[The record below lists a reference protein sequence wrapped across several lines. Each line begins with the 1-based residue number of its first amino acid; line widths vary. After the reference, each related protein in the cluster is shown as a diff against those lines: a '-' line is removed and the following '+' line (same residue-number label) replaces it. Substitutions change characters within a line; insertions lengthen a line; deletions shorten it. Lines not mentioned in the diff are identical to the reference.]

1 MATTS
6 MIELKNILEKKFR
19 KYFPKRIPK
28 YRFYIN
34 KLKGLSG
41 IELGGPSLAF
51 TKQGFL
57 PIYQHIESLDGCN
70 FSSNTIWE
78 GQIEAGRTYHYE
90 NKVGHQYILDGSAL
104 TEIKDEQYD
113 FLLSCHNLE
122 HIANPIKALKEWR
135 RVLKPHGYL
144 LMILPHKDKT
154 FDHKRPIT
162 TLDHILAD
170 YQHETPETDSTHF
183 EEVLKYHD
191 ITRDAGV
198 ETQQDLVERTA
209 KNIENRC
216 VHHHVFN
223 SALAAQIVD
232 HVGFKIINLTPF
244 SPCHIIVLAQKNENK
259 TNDNEI
265 YTTPSLGGYAKS
277 CFPSDRKD

>member
-1 MATTS
+1 MAS
-6 MIELKNILEKKFR
+6 SSIMDLKNILEKKFR

-28 YRFYIN
+28 YGFYIK

-41 IELGGPSLAF
+41 IEIGGPSLAF

-78 GQIEAGRTYHYE
+78 GQIESGRTYHFE

-104 TEIKDEQYD
+104 TEINNEQYD

-122 HIANPIKALKEWR
+122 HIANPIKALKEWK
-135 RVLKPHGYL
+135 RVLKPNGYL

-162 TLDHILAD
+162 KLEHILQD
-170 YQHETPETDSTHF
+170 YEQEMQETDSTHF
-183 EEVLKYHD
+183 EEVLTLHD

-198 ETQQDLVERTA
+198 EKHQDLVERTS
-209 KNIENRC
+209 KNGI
-216 VHHHVFN
+216 
-223 SALAAQIVD
+223 SAASVCCSAVAPRAEG
-232 HVGFKIINLTPF
+232 GFKISDPLQMSKVHTR
-244 SPCHIIVLAQKNENK
+244 NK
-259 TNDNEI
+259 
-265 YTTPSLGGYAKS
+265 
-277 CFPSDRKD
+277 RKVEAVFVMSFTRFEFEPLDTLH